1 MTSTKSNTWLTYLT
15 ITGLVLLYSFNAFAA
30 GGGLQVASTKAMEI
44 RTWLYS
50 FLGITAIGYILFKIL
65 MAYMH
70 RGGWGDVGMA
80 VIYAVVAGGSILAG
94 EWAWSVWG
102 S

>member
-1 MTSTKSNTWLTYLT
+1 
-15 ITGLVLLYSFNAFAA
+15 
-30 GGGLQVASTKAMEI
+30 
-44 RTWLYS
+44 
-50 FLGITAIGYILFKIL
+50 